1 MQNIALPKK
10 IEFTNGAN
18 AQEGVVTV
26 EPLFP
31 GYGMTLGNSLRRVLL
46 SSLPGAAV
54 VGVKIKG
61 ASHEFM
67 ALPHVKED
75 VLEIVLNLKQLRLKI
90 HTEDEVRLDLK
101 LKGKKVV
108 TAGDIAKNTQ
118 AEVKNPDLVLAHITD
133 EAGSLEMEIVVHE
146 GRGYRMAEGTKRENR
161 EIGYIELDSIYSPV
175 TLVSIDVENTRVG
188 KMTNWDKLVLNIKT
202 DGTISPEEAFNKAV
216 EILVNQYSSLLPNYQ
231 VAELVEADEK
241 TEEVVVEDEEIEEEA
256 DKDEVVEKKAK
267 APKKDKVKKTKK

>member
-10 IEFTNGAN
+10 IEFKPGAS
-18 AQEGVVTV
+18 AQEGTVTV

-54 VGVKIKG
+54 VGVKVKG

-90 HTEDEVRLDLK
+90 YTEEEVRLELK
-101 LKGKKVV
+101 VKGKKTV
-108 TAGDIAKNTQ
+108 TVGDIAKNSQ
-118 AEVKNPDLVLAHITD
+118 AEVKNPGLVLAHITD
-133 EAGSLEMEIVVHE
+133 DAGSLEMEIFVHE
-146 GRGYRMAEGTKRENR
+146 GRGYRMTEGTKRENR
-161 EIGYIELDSIYSPV
+161 EIGYIELDSVYSPV
-175 TLVSIDVENTRVG
+175 ILVSISVENTRVG

-202 DGTISPEEAFNKAV
+202 DGTISPEEAFNEAV
-216 EILVNQYSSLLPNYQ
+216 KVLVDQYSSLLPSGGLGVDTSEAG
-231 VAELVEADEK
+231 VAEATSEA
-241 TEEVVVEDEEIEEEA
+241 TAMAEA
-256 DKDEVVEKKAK
+256 PTEKKAK
-267 APKKDKVKKTKK
+267 ADKKEKVKKPKK

>member
-10 IEFTNGAN
+10 IEFKAGAN
-18 AQEGVVTV
+18 ANEGTVTV

-54 VGVKIKG
+54 IGVKVKG

-75 VLEIVLNLKQLRLKI
+75 VLEMVLNLKQLRLKV
-90 HTEDEVRLDLK
+90 HTEEDVRLELRV
-101 LKGKKVV
+101 KGKKTV
-108 TAGDIAKNTQ
+108 TAGDIAKNSL
-118 AEVKNPDLVLAHITD
+118 AEVKNPGLVLAHITD
-133 EAGSLEMEIVVHE
+133 ESGSLEMEIFVHE
-146 GRGYRMAEGTKRENR
+146 GRGYRLTEGTKKENR
-161 EIGYIELDSIYSPV
+161 EIGYIEIDSIYSPV

-202 DGTISPEEAFNKAV
+202 DGTITPEEAFREAV
-216 EILVNQYSSLLPNYQ
+216 QVLVNQYSSLLGGGEETPA
-231 VAELVEADEK
+231 VASEAVSVSAEA
-241 TEEVVVEDEEIEEEA
+241 EAAPEVKA
-256 DKDEVVEKKAK
+256 EKKAK
-267 APKKDKVKKTKK
+267 AEKKEKVKKTAKK